1 MSDVT
6 TVNTWEDPNN
16 NHKASDEVTPAIFN
30 RLATNEKYLKEITC
44 NIVQQKS
51 NGTSVIINTIVLV
64 EV

>member
-6 TVNTWEDPNN
+6 PTNTWEDPNN
-16 NHKASDEVTPAIFN
+16 NHKPSDEVTPAIFN

-44 NIVQQKS
+44 NIVQSKK
-51 NGTSVIINTIVLV
+51 NGTAVIINKIILV